1 MTDQRFSS
9 RLEAC
14 KVPEIFDQSEP
25 MSHRRLAAI
34 LSLDVVD
41 YSRIMQGSSGAL
53 LKTLNTLYRD
63 LVTQAV
69 RANKGRVVKLLGDG
83 ALIEF
88 PSAGQAL
95 EAAIDIQTRLR
106 EPDHPYQTPE
116 RIQLRAGLHVGDV
129 TVEGDDI
136 FGDGV
141 NLAARLQAAAE
152 PGGVLASRMLCDLAG
167 ADFTDRL
174 RGEGLRSF
182 KGITQPIEVLS
193 VDFTDNAKPE
203 ARAAFATTQE
213 IQYCRTDDGVN
224 LAWSGVGEGLPVVKA
239 PNWVGHLELDWRN
252 PGIAPICT
260 SIARQYRLI
269 RFDARL
275 NGLSDWEAESCT
287 FDRFVD
293 DLEAIFDAAAVERA
307 PVLALSQGSAVA
319 AAFAARRPERVS
331 ALVIIGGFPVGRAKR
346 TSKKDVERAL
356 AMRQMMTAGWDDDYP
371 SLRDLMAQIIVPG
384 ASEEARRQYAEDM
397 RKMISPENMGRYR
410 EVVDYIDIRDLL
422 PSVQAPCLVCHAT
435 GDRMQPVEQGRMF
448 AKGLP
453 NARFIAYESSNH
465 GMTEN
470 DPEWPRLERDVMA
483 FLAAH
488 R

>member
-1 MTDQRFSS
+1 
-9 RLEAC
+9 
-14 KVPEIFDQSEP
+14 

-34 LSLDVVD
+34 LSLDVVGF
-41 YSRIMQGSSGAL
+41 SRMMQGGSGPL

-63 LVTQAV
+63 LVTKVVQE
-69 RANKGRVVKLLGDG
+69 NNGRVVKLLGDG

-95 EAAIDIQTRLR
+95 EAAIAIQTRLR

-116 RIQLRAGLHVGDV
+116 RIRLRAGLHVGDV

-141 NLAARLQAAAE
+141 NIAARLQAEAE

-167 ADFTDRL
+167 ADFSNRL
-174 RGEGLRSF
+174 RGQGLHSF
-182 KGITQPIEVLS
+182 KGIAQPIEVLA
-193 VDFTDNAKPE
+193 VDFTDETGPK
-203 ARAAFATTQE
+203 ARAAFATMQE

-224 LAWSGVGEGLPVVKA
+224 LAWSAVGEGPPVVKA

-252 PGIAPICT
+252 PGVAPICT
-260 SIARQYRLI
+260 SIAGHYRLI

-275 NGLSDWEAESCT
+275 NGLSDWEAEICT

-293 DLEAIFDAAAVERA
+293 DLEAVFDAAAVARA
-307 PVLALSQGSAVA
+307 PILAISQGSAVA

-331 ALVIIGGFPVGRAKR
+331 AIVMIGGFPVGRAKR

-410 EVVDYIDIRDLL
+410 EVIDYIDIRDLL

-453 NARFIAYESSNH
+453 NARFIAYESPNH

-470 DPEWPRLERDVMA
+470 DPEWPRLERDVLA

>member
-1 MTDQRFSS
+1 MNQ
-9 RLEAC
+9 
-14 KVPEIFDQSEP
+14 
-25 MSHRRLAAI
+25 RRLAAI
-34 LSLDVVD
+34 LSLDVVG
-41 YSRIMQGSSGAL
+41 YSRMMQGGSGPL

-63 LVTQAV
+63 LVTQEVKASE
-69 RANKGRVVKLLGDG
+69 GRVVKLLGDG

-95 EAAIDIQTRLR
+95 EAAIAIQTRLR

-141 NLAARLQAAAE
+141 NIAARLQAASE

-167 ADFTDRL
+167 AEFSDRL
-174 RGEGLRSF
+174 RGEGLHSF
-182 KGITQPIEVLS
+182 KGIAQPIEVVS
-193 VDFTDNAKPE
+193 VDFTSQAKKA
-203 ARAAFATTQE
+203 AREGFATAQE
-213 IQYCRTDDGVN
+213 IQYCQTDDGVN
-224 LAWSGVGEGLPVVKA
+224 LAWSAVGEGPTVVKA

-252 PGIAPICT
+252 PGIAPICA
-260 SIARQYRLI
+260 SIARNHCLI

-275 NGLSDWEAESCT
+275 NGLSDWEADTCT
-287 FDRFVD
+287 FDRFVN
-293 DLEAIFDAAAVERA
+293 DLEAVFDAAEVERA
-307 PVLALSQGSAVA
+307 PVLAISQGSAVA
-319 AAFAARRPERVS
+319 TAFAARRPERVS
-331 ALVIIGGFPVGRAKR
+331 AIVMIGSFPVGRAKR
-346 TSKKDVERAL
+346 TSKKDLERAL

-384 ASEEARRQYAEDM
+384 ASEETRRVYAEDM
-397 RKMISPENMGRYR
+397 RKMISPENIGRYR
-410 EVVDYIDIRDLL
+410 DVVDNIDIRDIL

-435 GDRMQPVEQGRMF
+435 GDRMQPVEQGQLF

-453 NARFIAYESSNH
+453 NARFIAYESTNH
-465 GMTEN
+465 SPTEN
-470 DPEWPRLERDVMA
+470 DPEWPRLERDVLE

-488 R
+488 I

>member
-1 MTDQRFSS
+1 MG
-9 RLEAC
+9 
-14 KVPEIFDQSEP
+14 
-25 MSHRRLAAI
+25 HRRLAAI
-34 LSLDVVD
+34 LSLDVVG
-41 YSRIMQGSSGAL
+41 YSRMMQGGSGPL

-63 LVTQAV
+63 LVTKVVQG
-69 RANKGRVVKLLGDG
+69 NNGRVVKLLGDG

-95 EAAIDIQTRLR
+95 DAAIAIQTRLR

-116 RIQLRAGLHVGDV
+116 RIQLRAGLHVGDI

-136 FGDGV
+136 FGDGI
-141 NLAARLQAAAE
+141 NIAARLQAAAE

-167 ADFTDRL
+167 ADFSDRL
-174 RGEGLRSF
+174 RGQGLRSF
-182 KGITQPIEVLS
+182 KGIAQPIEVLS
-193 VDFTDNAKPE
+193 VDFTDAGRLE

-213 IQYCRTDDGVN
+213 IQYCRTDDNVN
-224 LAWSGVGEGLPVVKA
+224 LAWSAVGEGSPVVKA

-260 SIARQYRLI
+260 SIARHYRLI

-275 NGLSDWEAESCT
+275 NGLSDWEAEICS

-293 DLEAIFDAAAVERA
+293 DLEAVFDTAGVERA
-307 PVLALSQGSAVA
+307 PILAISQGSAVA

-331 ALVIIGGFPVGRAKR
+331 AIAMIGGFPVGRAKR

-384 ASEEARRQYAEDM
+384 ASEEARRQFAKDM

-410 EVVDYIDIRDLL
+410 EVIDYIDIRDLL

-453 NARFIAYESSNH
+453 NARFVAYESPNH

-470 DPEWPRLERDVMA
+470 DPEWPRLERDVLA

-488 R
+488 G

>member
-1 MTDQRFSS
+1 
-9 RLEAC
+9 
-14 KVPEIFDQSEP
+14 
-25 MSHRRLAAI
+25 MSFRRLAAI
-34 LSLDVVD
+34 LSLDVVG
-41 YSRIMQGSSGAL
+41 YSRMMQGGSGPL
-53 LKTLNTLYRD
+53 LRTLNMLYRD
-63 LVTQAV
+63 LVTPV
-69 RANKGRVVKLLGDG
+69 VHANKGRVVKLLGDG

-95 EAAIDIQTRLR
+95 EAAIAIQTRLR
-106 EPDHPYQTPE
+106 EPDHPYHTPE
-116 RIQLRAGLHVGDV
+116 PIQLRAGLDVGDV

-141 NLAARLQAAAE
+141 NIAARLQAAAE

-174 RGEGLRSF
+174 RGQGLRSF
-182 KGITQPIEVLS
+182 KGIAQPIEVLS
-193 VDFTDNAKPE
+193 VNFTDE
-203 ARAAFATTQE
+203 AGPKTPAAFATTQE
-213 IQYCRTDDGVN
+213 IQYCRTDDDVN
-224 LAWSGVGEGLPVVKA
+224 LAWTAVGEGPPVVKA
-239 PNWVGHLELDWRN
+239 PNWVGHLELDWRA
-252 PGIAPICT
+252 PGIAPVCA
-260 SIARQYRLI
+260 SIAKHYRLI

-275 NGLSDWEAESCT
+275 NGLSDWEAEICT
-287 FDRFVD
+287 FDQFVD
-293 DLEAIFDAAAVERA
+293 DLETVFDAARVERA
-307 PVLALSQGSAVA
+307 PVLAISQGCAVA
-319 AAFAARRPERVS
+319 AAFAARRPGRV
-331 ALVIIGGFPVGRAKR
+331 AAIVMIGGFPVGRAKR
-346 TSKKDVERAL
+346 TSKKDLERAL

-371 SLRDLMAQIIVPG
+371 SLRDLMAQIIVPR

-410 EVVDYIDIRDLL
+410 EVIDNIDIRDLL

-448 AKGLP
+448 AKALP

-465 GMTEN
+465 GMTKN
-470 DPEWPRLERDVMA
+470 DPEWPRLERDVLA